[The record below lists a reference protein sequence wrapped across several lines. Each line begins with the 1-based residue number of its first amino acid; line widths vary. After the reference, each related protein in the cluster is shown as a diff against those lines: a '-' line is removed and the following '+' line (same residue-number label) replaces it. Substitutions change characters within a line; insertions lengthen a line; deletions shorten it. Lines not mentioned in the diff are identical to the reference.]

1 MQKRAK
7 TIVLRKMRNKMASI
21 EAKIPV
27 LFFQEG
33 KKVIAYSPA
42 LDLSSCGDTEQQARK
57 RFGEAASIFLSEIHK
72 MGTIEEVLEECGW
85 HKIPNQNTWAPPV
98 YKSCTE
104 ESVKIPAGV

>member
-1 MQKRAK
+1 
-7 TIVLRKMRNKMASI
+7 MASI

-33 KKVIAYSPA
+33 KKVVAYSPA

-57 RFGEAASIFLSEIHK
+57 RFGEAALIFLSEIHK
-72 MGTIEEVLEECGW
+72 MGTLKEVLEECGW
-85 HKIPNQNTWAPPV
+85 HKIPNQHKWEPPV